1 MSNTTPEPR
10 EGAASGPGSGA
21 RRSGL
26 DRLRA
31 AQGGPASET
40 PPSAGAVS
48 SEASPSS
55 AGGSR
60 AAGSTPSS
68 GTGDHPRRAGE
79 GTTALLE
86 SPAEGSAATPLAPE
100 QAAPAGTEELE
111 PAPSR
116 TSGKRRSRK
125 RGRAGAAAGGASGVS
140 TSGTVELAPA
150 PRWQQALA
158 AALAVLAVALLVLVV
173 IKRNNLVPSKNE
185 RAVTAL
191 VDKKTAALS
200 AGRQFAATFFSPDYK
215 KIDDYNNQVMAL
227 TTGDFNKDFAGKRG
241 ELKSVLGQVQSQATG
256 KILTAGVSR
265 VSGDNL
271 QVLLVVDQDVKN
283 KASKGKVV
291 TNRYRVQLTLQQT
304 PKGWLVNALAP
315 VV

>member
-1 MSNTTPEPR
+1 MSDTTPDPR
-10 EGAASGPGSGA
+10 EGAASGSGSGA

-31 AQGGPASET
+31 TKGGPASET
-40 PPSAGAVS
+40 QSSTAGGSSGASPSAATGSAVS
-48 SEASPSS
+48 S
-55 AGGSR
+55 GS
-60 AAGSTPSS
+60 
-68 GTGDHPRRAGE
+68 GDHPRRTGE

-86 SPAEGSAATPLAPE
+86 PPTAGSSATALAPE
-100 QAAPAGTEELE
+100 QTAPAGAEGLE
-111 PAPSR
+111 PTPDR
-116 TSGKRRSRK
+116 KSGKRSRK
-125 RGRAGAAAGGASGVS
+125 RGRPGAAAGGARGVP
-140 TSGTVELAPA
+140 TPPAEDVAPA
-150 PRWQQALA
+150 PRWQKALA

-173 IKRNNLVPSKNE
+173 IKRNNLVPTKSE
-185 RAVTAL
+185 RAATAL
-191 VDKKTAALS
+191 ANKRDAALS
-200 AGRQFAATFFSPDYK
+200 AGRQFAVTFFSPDYK
-215 KIDDYNNQVMAL
+215 KVDDYNNQVMAL

-265 VSGDNL
+265 VSGDTVE
-271 QVLLVVDQDVKN
+271 VLLVVDQDVKN